1 MFGSNNEA
9 KLKKLIEEREKKLE
23 ELKKHAELYNELA
36 KQEEEYRKLKEG
48 PLKEYLALQEE
59 KRKKAQ
65 ERNAKIVKALDI
77 MANHML
83 GDDEEEHKKKDK
95 KVKS

>member
-1 MFGSNNEA
+1 MFGSNKEA
-9 KLKKLIEEREKKLE
+9 KLKKLIEKRNKKLE

-36 KQEEEYRKLKEG
+36 QQEEEYRKLKEG

-59 KRKKAQ
+59 KKRKAQ
-65 ERNAKIVKALDI
+65 MRNTKIVKALDI

-83 GDDEEEHKKKDK
+83 GEDEEEHKKEDK
-95 KVKS
+95 KVKA

>member
-1 MFGSNNEA
+1 MFGSNKEG
-9 KLKKLIEEREKKLE
+9 KLKKLIEKRNKKLD

-65 ERNAKIVKALDI
+65 ERNAKIGKALDI

-83 GDDEEEHKKKDK
+83 GPDDEEHKKKDK

>member
-1 MFGSNNEA
+1 MFESDET
-9 KLKKLIEEREKKLE
+9 KLKKLIEQRKRKLE
-23 ELKKHAELYNELA
+23 ELKKHADQYKEIAE
-36 KQEEEYRKLKEG
+36 QEEEYRKLKEG

-59 KRKKAQ
+59 KRRKAQ
-65 ERNAKIVKALDI
+65 ERNTKIVKALDI

-83 GDDEEEHKKKDK
+83 GPDDEEHKKKDK